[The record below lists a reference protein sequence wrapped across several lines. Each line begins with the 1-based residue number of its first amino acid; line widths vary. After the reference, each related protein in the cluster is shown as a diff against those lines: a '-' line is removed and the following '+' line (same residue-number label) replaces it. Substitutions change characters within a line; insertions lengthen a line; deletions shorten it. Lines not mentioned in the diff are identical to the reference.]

1 MRNIGLPYLRAFK
14 FLHFFVTLLGFFAIE
29 CSVNA
34 ETVRL
39 YDQSKAGFTPQ
50 LGDFTGIGLA
60 NDIAGLHEL
69 LGPFV
74 IQALGNAFAAA
85 QLGNTVFTA

>member
-1 MRNIGLPYLRAFK
+1 MSDDAPQPDRIDGARHPR
-14 FLHFFVTLLGFFAIE
+14 
-29 CSVNA
+29 
-34 ETVRL
+34 
-39 YDQSKAGFTPQ
+39 DTPQ

-60 NDIAGLHEL
+60 NDIAGQALLAGLHEL
-69 LGPFV
+69 LGPFI